1 MIGLLQPRAQSVSP
15 MLFDNEC
22 GALIGHLGPLAVGHD
37 LGEADPLL
45 AAERQ
50 GRVRS
55 CARELAIGVEGTD
68 PSGVP
73 GLLVVEV
80 RCSWDIGRHPCCSR
94 AIASTCSAGTGP
106 AQVRMTYPSSGS
118 ERSPASVGF
127 GPGSVVVGSAV

>member
-22 GALIGHLGPLAVGHD
+22 GALIGLLGPLAVGHD
-37 LGEADPLL
+37 LGEADPLI
-45 AAERQ
+45 AAESQ

-55 CARELAIGVEGTD
+55 CARELAIGFEGTD

-80 RCSWDIGRHPCCSR
+80 RCSWDIGRHPLMQPGDR
-94 AIASTCSAGTGP
+94 LDMFLWHRPRPGADDI
-106 AQVRMTYPSSGS
+106 
-118 ERSPASVGF
+118 SVIGF
-127 GPGSVVVGSAV
+127 GTVARFGRIRSWIRR